1 MWLENAEHELIK
13 AWIKNCPALKLVTD
27 KDGKIL
33 WANNAFCEWSHYTL
47 NELKRLTWRDIS
59 VPDKNLESDL
69 DEVRILDTYNPSYTV
84 LKQYQPKQSQ
94 PEWGQLTVM
103 RYPLTGEIKTLLCTW
118 DPLKN
123 GTATAFS
130 LAMES
135 MNVVSRRIEEMT
147 AEIKTVTTQTDE
159 DRFVLGSIRMMQ
171 RHPKLMIAIFTLA
184 LSIFGLN
191 NIVEL
196 LQRTGLVQA
205 PVVVE
210 RSDNVNKSQ

>member
-1 MWLENAEHELIK
+1 
-13 AWIKNCPALKLVTD
+13 
-27 KDGKIL
+27 
-33 WANNAFCEWSHYTL
+33 
-47 NELKRLTWRDIS
+47 
-59 VPDKNLESDL
+59 
-69 DEVRILDTYNPSYTV
+69 
-84 LKQYQPKQSQ
+84 
-94 PEWGQLTVM
+94 
-103 RYPLTGEIKTLLCTW
+103 
-118 DPLKN
+118 
-123 GTATAFS
+123 
-130 LAMES
+130 
-135 MNVVSRRIEEMT
+135 MT

-184 LSIFGLN
+184 PSIFGLN